1 MLAIRLAAGQIELPW
16 SLGFSDVEPIG
27 GVVTRA
33 PETISLNKHLQQ
45 DGLIAIPFCPIVAQT
60 FGGGA
65 ENTGR

>member
-33 PETISLNKHLQQ
+33 PEAISLNEGFQQ
-45 DGLIAIPFCPIVAQT
+45 EGLIGVTALPIA
-60 FGGGA
+60 
-65 ENTGR
+65 R